1 VLFVGEL
8 SYAEAD
14 VDFSYCSM
22 KRLPIGEWLDEIG
35 FSETEKECTVLF
47 CRGIGAT
54 TKYQYFMGS

>member
-14 VDFSYCSM
+14 VDLGYCSM

-35 FSETEKECTVLF
+35 FSEAEKECTVLF

-54 TKYQYFMGS
+54 TKY